1 MRRSGSPAS
10 DPLILAPTKQPLKN
24 ACAKNVTRFAVCDA
38 ISARTRFP
46 VSRVSGER
54 TKWNRTRAP
63 PPEDPRQRRGLRR
76 LDGLGR
82 GRGLTDLK

>member
-63 PPEDPRQRRGLRR
+63 PPPKTHANDAACVGST
-76 LDGLGR
+76 GWVAGAV
-82 GRGLTDLK
+82 